1 MIKLLRIKAYHK
13 TEKRMYK
20 VAIMNWESQQ
30 ITVFDK
36 EKELKNFHFCEV
48 SILERSPYTVLEND
62 KYRAIFKGDFL
73 IATLGEER
81 RVSGVVKRQKCGLW
95 ILENKKT
102 KLEIPLSF
110 LFKEEWKIKNLN
122 NSLIYFQRKK

>member
-1 MIKLLRIKAYHK
+1 M
-13 TEKRMYK
+13 
-20 VAIMNWESQQ
+20 
-30 ITVFDK
+30 
-36 EKELKNFHFCEV
+36 KNFHFCEV

>member
-1 MIKLLRIKAYHK
+1 MLRIKAYHK

-110 LFKEEWKIKNLN
+110 LFKENWKIKNLN
-122 NSLIYFQRKK
+122 NSLIYFQRKNK

>member
-1 MIKLLRIKAYHK
+1 MLRIKAYHK

-48 SILERSPYTVLEND
+48 SIL
-62 KYRAIFKGDFL
+62 
-73 IATLGEER
+73 
-81 RVSGVVKRQKCGLW
+81 
-95 ILENKKT
+95 
-102 KLEIPLSF
+102 
-110 LFKEEWKIKNLN
+110 
-122 NSLIYFQRKK
+122 

>member
-1 MIKLLRIKAYHK
+1 MKLLRIKAYHK
-13 TEKRMYK
+13 AEKRMYK
-20 VAIMNWESQQ
+20 VVSMNWESQQ
-30 ITVFDK
+30 ITVFDR
-36 EKELKNFHFCEV
+36 EKGLKCFHFSEV
-48 SILERSPYTVLEND
+48 SVLERSPYTFLEND

-73 IATLGEER
+73 IATLGEGR
-81 RVSGVVKRQKCGLW
+81 RISGVVKRQKCGLW

-122 NSLIYFQRKK
+122 NSLIYFQRKNK

>member
-1 MIKLLRIKAYHK
+1 MKLLRIKAYHN

-20 VAIMNWESQQ
+20 VASMNWESQQ

-36 EKELKNFHFCEV
+36 EKGLKNFQFSEV

-122 NSLIYFQRKK
+122 NSLIYFQRKNK

>member
-1 MIKLLRIKAYHK
+1 MKLLRIKAYHN

-20 VAIMNWESQQ
+20 VASMNWESQQ

-36 EKELKNFHFCEV
+36 EKGLKNFQFSEV

>member
-1 MIKLLRIKAYHK
+1 MLRIKAYHK

>member
-1 MIKLLRIKAYHK
+1 MKLLRIKAYHN

-20 VAIMNWESQQ
+20 VASMNWESQQ

-36 EKELKNFHFCEV
+36 EKGLKNFQFSEV

-110 LFKEEWKIKNLN
+110 LFKENWKIKNLN
-122 NSLIYFQRKK
+122 NSLIYFQRKNK